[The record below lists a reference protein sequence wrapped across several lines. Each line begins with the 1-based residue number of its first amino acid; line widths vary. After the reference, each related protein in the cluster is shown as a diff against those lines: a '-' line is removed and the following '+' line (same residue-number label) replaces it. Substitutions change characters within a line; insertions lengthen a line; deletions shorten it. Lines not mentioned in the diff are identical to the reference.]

1 MKWSDHNSELEENW
15 AKYKGRPREWGQGQG
30 CFTVIPP
37 PIPSSCLLLFG
48 HSAQFFSCKQQT
60 QRSVAIITSELKIK
74 KEATN
79 YVYFMTFPAASLSS
93 VDLEQVCL
101 SRLELAE
108 IASQRHHALT
118 SGNIVYACMR
128 ALEDAAI
135 LNELDLE
142 KR

>member
-1 MKWSDHNSELEENW
+1 MAL
-15 AKYKGRPREWGQGQG
+15 
-30 CFTVIPP
+30 
-37 PIPSSCLLLFG
+37 PSLANLLFQTKETT
-48 HSAQFFSCKQQT
+48 SKTFFFSLT
-60 QRSVAIITSELKIK
+60 ALS
-74 KEATN
+74 
-79 YVYFMTFPAASLSS
+79 MSS

-118 SGNIVYACMR
+118 SGNILYACMR

>member
-1 MKWSDHNSELEENW
+1 M
-15 AKYKGRPREWGQGQG
+15 
-30 CFTVIPP
+30 
-37 PIPSSCLLLFG
+37 
-48 HSAQFFSCKQQT
+48 
-60 QRSVAIITSELKIK
+60 
-74 KEATN
+74 
-79 YVYFMTFPAASLSS
+79 
-93 VDLEQVCL
+93 DLEQVCL

-108 IASQRHHALT
+108 IASQRHYAVT

>member
-1 MKWSDHNSELEENW
+1 MSISW
-15 AKYKGRPREWGQGQG
+15 Y
-30 CFTVIPP
+30 
-37 PIPSSCLLLFG
+37 
-48 HSAQFFSCKQQT
+48 SA
-60 QRSVAIITSELKIK
+60 L
-74 KEATN
+74 
-79 YVYFMTFPAASLSS
+79 SLSS
-93 VDLEQVCL
+93 VDLEQICL

-108 IASQRHHALT
+108 IASQRHYALT

>member
-1 MKWSDHNSELEENW
+1 MRGRW
-15 AKYKGRPREWGQGQG
+15 AASQKPKLGIHWV
-30 CFTVIPP
+30 F
-37 PIPSSCLLLFG
+37 SLF
-48 HSAQFFSCKQQT
+48 FF
-60 QRSVAIITSELKIK
+60 VAL
-74 KEATN
+74 
-79 YVYFMTFPAASLSS
+79 SLSS

-101 SRLELAE
+101 SRLELAQ
-108 IASQRHHALT
+108 IASQRHHAVT

>member
-1 MKWSDHNSELEENW
+1 MHSYPDTDPSDQGFESKLQGNW
-15 AKYKGRPREWGQGQG
+15 TKKKGRPRERGQGQRG
-30 CFTVIPP
+30 
-37 PIPSSCLLLFG
+37 
-48 HSAQFFSCKQQT
+48 
-60 QRSVAIITSELKIK
+60 QRSLPSLRLKLK
-74 KEATN
+74 LLNKATIN
-79 YVYFMTFPAASLSS
+79 YVYFVIFPALSLSS
-93 VDLEQVCL
+93 VDLEQICL

-128 ALEDAAI
+128 ALEDAAV

>member
-1 MKWSDHNSELEENW
+1 MLENFR
-15 AKYKGRPREWGQGQG
+15 AN
-30 CFTVIPP
+30 V
-37 PIPSSCLLLFG
+37 LN
-48 HSAQFFSCKQQT
+48 H
-60 QRSVAIITSELKIK
+60 
-74 KEATN
+74 
-79 YVYFMTFPAASLSS
+79 VYFVIFPAVSLSS
-93 VDLEQVCL
+93 VDLEQICL

>member
-1 MKWSDHNSELEENW
+1 M
-15 AKYKGRPREWGQGQG
+15 
-30 CFTVIPP
+30 
-37 PIPSSCLLLFG
+37 
-48 HSAQFFSCKQQT
+48 
-60 QRSVAIITSELKIK
+60 
-74 KEATN
+74 
-79 YVYFMTFPAASLSS
+79 
-93 VDLEQVCL
+93 DLEQVCL

-108 IASQRHHALT
+108 IASQRHHAVT

>member
-1 MKWSDHNSELEENW
+1 MAL
-15 AKYKGRPREWGQGQG
+15 
-30 CFTVIPP
+30 
-37 PIPSSCLLLFG
+37 PSLANLLFQTKETT
-48 HSAQFFSCKQQT
+48 SKTFFFSLT
-60 QRSVAIITSELKIK
+60 ALS
-74 KEATN
+74 
-79 YVYFMTFPAASLSS
+79 MSS

>member
-1 MKWSDHNSELEENW
+1 MKGLKEVQCSFYVLKIAASFFNFVMRNFSKCSIVSTSLVFL
-15 AKYKGRPREWGQGQG
+15 
-30 CFTVIPP
+30 CFF
-37 PIPSSCLLLFG
+37 PSNG
-48 HSAQFFSCKQQT
+48 VAFSCESFILDLGNNFKDFFLFFD
-60 QRSVAIITSELKIK
+60 SFK
-74 KEATN
+74 
-79 YVYFMTFPAASLSS
+79 YVL
-93 VDLEQVCL
+93 DLEQVCL

>member
-1 MKWSDHNSELEENW
+1 MAL
-15 AKYKGRPREWGQGQG
+15 
-30 CFTVIPP
+30 
-37 PIPSSCLLLFG
+37 PSLANLLFQTLETT
-48 HSAQFFSCKQQT
+48 SKTFFFSLT
-60 QRSVAIITSELKIK
+60 ALS
-74 KEATN
+74 
-79 YVYFMTFPAASLSS
+79 MSS

>member
-1 MKWSDHNSELEENW
+1 MAFAFSSE
-15 AKYKGRPREWGQGQG
+15 
-30 CFTVIPP
+30 
-37 PIPSSCLLLFG
+37 SLFKAFVWDLG
-48 HSAQFFSCKQQT
+48 NNLKDSFFSLT
-60 QRSVAIITSELKIK
+60 ALS
-74 KEATN
+74 
-79 YVYFMTFPAASLSS
+79 MSS
-93 VDLEQVCL
+93 VDLEQICL

>member
-1 MKWSDHNSELEENW
+1 MALAFSSESLFKAFVSDLGNNLKDS
-15 AKYKGRPREWGQGQG
+15 
-30 CFTVIPP
+30 
-37 PIPSSCLLLFG
+37 
-48 HSAQFFSCKQQT
+48 FFSLT
-60 QRSVAIITSELKIK
+60 ALS
-74 KEATN
+74 
-79 YVYFMTFPAASLSS
+79 MSS
-93 VDLEQVCL
+93 VDLEQICL

-118 SGNIVYACMR
+118 SGNIVYVCMR

>member
-1 MKWSDHNSELEENW
+1 M
-15 AKYKGRPREWGQGQG
+15 
-30 CFTVIPP
+30 FTFVI
-37 PIPSSCLLLFG
+37 
-48 HSAQFFSCKQQT
+48 
-60 QRSVAIITSELKIK
+60 
-74 KEATN
+74 
-79 YVYFMTFPAASLSS
+79 FPALSLSS
-93 VDLEQVCL
+93 VDLEQICL

>member
-1 MKWSDHNSELEENW
+1 MAFVFSSESLFKAFVSDLGNNLKDS
-15 AKYKGRPREWGQGQG
+15 
-30 CFTVIPP
+30 
-37 PIPSSCLLLFG
+37 
-48 HSAQFFSCKQQT
+48 FFSLT
-60 QRSVAIITSELKIK
+60 ALS
-74 KEATN
+74 
-79 YVYFMTFPAASLSS
+79 MSS

-108 IASQRHHALT
+108 IASQRHHAPT

>member
-1 MKWSDHNSELEENW
+1 MKDS
-15 AKYKGRPREWGQGQG
+15 
-30 CFTVIPP
+30 
-37 PIPSSCLLLFG
+37 
-48 HSAQFFSCKQQT
+48 FFSLT
-60 QRSVAIITSELKIK
+60 ALS
-74 KEATN
+74 
-79 YVYFMTFPAASLSS
+79 MSS

-118 SGNIVYACMR
+118 SGNSVYACMR

>member
-1 MKWSDHNSELEENW
+1 
-15 AKYKGRPREWGQGQG
+15 
-30 CFTVIPP
+30 
-37 PIPSSCLLLFG
+37 
-48 HSAQFFSCKQQT
+48 
-60 QRSVAIITSELKIK
+60 
-74 KEATN
+74 
-79 YVYFMTFPAASLSS
+79 

-108 IASQRHHALT
+108 IASQRHYAVT

>member
-1 MKWSDHNSELEENW
+1 MSYINLIFRFNRSL
-15 AKYKGRPREWGQGQG
+15 
-30 CFTVIPP
+30 FTA
-37 PIPSSCLLLFG
+37 L
-48 HSAQFFSCKQQT
+48 
-60 QRSVAIITSELKIK
+60 
-74 KEATN
+74 
-79 YVYFMTFPAASLSS
+79 SLSS

-108 IASQRHHALT
+108 IASQRHHAVT

-135 LNELDLE
+135 LSELDLE